1 MNYVDIAATDIIQ
14 WIAILGVLVTVAIRI
29 NKLIY
34 PVWHKLE
41 QMANDFAGEPER
53 PGVPAKPG
61 IMERISK
68 LEQLVA
74 ELSDKIDKIDESTKH
89 VR

>member
-1 MNYVDIAATDIIQ
+1 MSYADVAATDIIQ
-14 WIAILGVLVTVAIRI
+14 WLVILGILVTVAIRI
-29 NKLIY
+29 NKLVY

-41 QMANDFAGEPER
+41 QMANDFSGEPER

-61 IMERISK
+61 IMERIAK
-68 LEQLVA
+68 LEQLV
-74 ELSDKIDKIDESTKH
+74 EKLSDKIDESTKH